1 MTLSS
6 DLGKQIEIDIA
17 YPSRVLMFS
26 AMVEN
31 QYQDDIHRRRKR
43 HIYRSHVTAFFAYNS
58 FLLCEWLML
67 KDIFFQAILWHLFCA
82 SLPTLACLFT
92 LKKTNSYRLR
102 EVCAWLPCLAGF
114 IAAVAIILSSSSPD
128 RALCLFSLP
137 LILIYA
143 NNTTALPFRYALPF
157 TILVLPI
164 IVGCAFTV
172 NMTFPQGLFA
182 TCIALV
188 TGAFSLLAN
197 FWLERSERYSY
208 LLNLREKLRVQ
219 SLSST
224 NRTLQTLSDTD
235 SLTGIANRR
244 YFVAQLDDLWN
255 RYEAGG
261 APFSLLILDV
271 DHFKRFNDL
280 YGHPAGDNCLQCIV
294 SALREQLREV
304 DLLARYGGE
313 EFAVLLPN
321 CTLEQAHIT
330 AERLRA
336 AIETLG
342 LPHQARGDE
351 LLIVSISIG
360 AACSDQESPQPDDQS
375 QLIEFADRALYR
387 AKRLGRNQIALASRA
402 DSQLFET
409 PDGLPELKP
418 ADLRR
423 ALDEGRLYM
432 QYHSIHDCSSTEVVG
447 YEALLRWD
455 DPARGLISPN
465 FFIPLAE
472 RSGFILE
479 LGEWAL
485 RTACHQA
492 VQWPKAYSLS
502 VNVSPLQF
510 ADPNFAA
517 RVAEVLRETKLAPS
531 RLILE
536 LTEGVPLNI
545 TPQVRETFATLQAS
559 GIRLSLD
566 DYCTGHSNIAYLLA
580 LPFNTVKID
589 SSIIQVEDADKR
601 RALLKSLVDMSRAF
615 GARIIAE
622 GIETQEHLDLLCE
635 LGCDLAQGFFLAEP
649 LLPEALAHQHARW
662 TAERAAL

>member
-1 MTLSS
+1 
-6 DLGKQIEIDIA
+6 
-17 YPSRVLMFS
+17 
-26 AMVEN
+26 
-31 QYQDDIHRRRKR
+31 
-43 HIYRSHVTAFFAYNS
+43 
-58 FLLCEWLML
+58 
-67 KDIFFQAILWHLFCA
+67 
-82 SLPTLACLFT
+82 
-92 LKKTNSYRLR
+92 
-102 EVCAWLPCLAGF
+102 
-114 IAAVAIILSSSSPD
+114 
-128 RALCLFSLP
+128 
-137 LILIYA
+137 
-143 NNTTALPFRYALPF
+143 
-157 TILVLPI
+157 
-164 IVGCAFTV
+164 
-172 NMTFPQGLFA
+172 
-182 TCIALV
+182 
-188 TGAFSLLAN
+188 
-197 FWLERSERYSY
+197 
-208 LLNLREKLRVQ
+208 
-219 SLSST
+219 
-224 NRTLQTLSDTD
+224 
-235 SLTGIANRR
+235 
-244 YFVAQLDDLWN
+244 
-255 RYEAGG
+255 
-261 APFSLLILDV
+261 
-271 DHFKRFNDL
+271 
-280 YGHPAGDNCLQCIV
+280 
-294 SALREQLREV
+294 
-304 DLLARYGGE
+304 
-313 EFAVLLPN
+313 
-321 CTLEQAHIT
+321 
-330 AERLRA
+330 
-336 AIETLG
+336 
-342 LPHQARGDE
+342 
-351 LLIVSISIG
+351 
-360 AACSDQESPQPDDQS
+360 
-375 QLIEFADRALYR
+375 LIEFADRALYR

-409 PDGLPELKP
+409 SDGLPELKP

-455 DPARGLISPN
+455 DPARGLVSPD

-601 RALLKSLVDMSRAF
+601 RALLKSLVDMSSAF

-649 LLPEALAHQHARW
+649 LLPEALAHQHTRW
-662 TAERAAL
+662 TAERAAF